1 MVGTR
6 RPAQTK
12 MALVPKFAASGL
24 IMYDM
29 DHWKTTLR
37 RQQLF
42 GDRQRRLTIPVR
54 SSRG

>member
-1 MVGTR
+1 VVGTR